1 VRYPRRAAVAID
13 VDTILKLPTQK
24 KMLILAGIIGILA
37 FLYFYL
43 LYFPQYK
50 KYTELQSEVQKLS
63 SDLEEQKKV
72 AATLPKFKKEAQELE
87 QMFTTAL
94 KELPDKKEIPS
105 LLMNISQMAQES
117 GLQITLFQP
126 QKENVMNFYEEIPV
140 KIKLSGGYHEF
151 ALFFDKVANLSRIVN
166 IKDLAISEA
175 NIYGDKVN
183 LNSSCT
189 AITFRFIEKSQAA
202 PKAKKAKKVKKPIA
216 EEKIT

>member
-1 VRYPRRAAVAID
+1 VAVD
-13 VDTILKLPTQK
+13 VDTILKLPKQK
-24 KMLILAGIIGILA
+24 KILILAGIIGILV

-43 LYFPQYK
+43 FYFPQYN
-50 KYTELQSEVQKLS
+50 KYTELQSQVQKLT
-63 SDLEEQKKV
+63 SDFEEQKKIAV
-72 AATLPKFKKEAQELE
+72 TLPKFKREAQELE
-87 QMFTTAL
+87 QLFNAAL

-126 QKENVMNFYEEIPV
+126 QKENAMEFYEEIPV
-140 KIKLSGGYHEF
+140 KIKLSGGYHEL

-166 IKDLAISEA
+166 IKDLTISDA
-175 NIYGDKVN
+175 NIDRDKVN

-189 AITFRFIEKSQAA
+189 AVTFRFIEKSQEA
-202 PKAKKAKKVKKPIA
+202 PKAKKAKKVKKPVA

>member
-1 VRYPRRAAVAID
+1 VAID

-24 KMLILAGIIGILA
+24 KILILAGIIGILA

-63 SDLEEQKKV
+63 SDFEEQKKI
-72 AATLPKFKKEAQELE
+72 ASTLPKFKREAQELE
-87 QMFTTAL
+87 QLFNAAL

-126 QKENVMNFYEEIPV
+126 QKENVMDFYEEIPV
-140 KIKLSGGYHEF
+140 KIKLSGGYHEL

-189 AITFRFIEKSQAA
+189 AITFRFIEKSQEA
-202 PKAKKAKKVKKPIA
+202 PKAKKAKKVKKPVA

>member
-1 VRYPRRAAVAID
+1 MAID
-13 VDTILKLPTQK
+13 VDTILKLPKQK
-24 KMLILAGIIGILA
+24 KILILAGIIGIFA

-43 LYFPQYK
+43 LYFPQYT
-50 KYTELQSEVQKLS
+50 KYAGLQAKVQKLT
-63 SDLEEQKKV
+63 SDLEEEKKV
-72 AATLPKFKKEAQELE
+72 ATTLPKFKKEAQELE
-87 QMFTTAL
+87 QLFNAAL

-126 QKENVMNFYEEIPV
+126 QKENVMDFYEEIPV
-140 KIKLSGGYHEF
+140 KIKLSGGYHEL

-175 NIYGDKVN
+175 NVDGDKVN

-189 AITFRFIEKSQAA
+189 ATTFRFMEKSQEA
-202 PKAKKAKKVKKPIA
+202 PKAKKAKKVKKPVA
-216 EEKIT
+216 EEKVT

>member
-1 VRYPRRAAVAID
+1 MAVD
-13 VDTILKLPTQK
+13 VDTILKLPKQK
-24 KMLILAGIIGILA
+24 KILILAGIIGILV

-43 LYFPQYK
+43 FYFPQYN
-50 KYTELQSEVQKLS
+50 KYTELQSQVQKLT
-63 SDLEEQKKV
+63 SDFEEQKKIAV
-72 AATLPKFKKEAQELE
+72 TLPKFKREAQELE
-87 QMFTTAL
+87 QLFNAAL

-126 QKENVMNFYEEIPV
+126 QKENAMEFYEEIPV
-140 KIKLSGGYHEF
+140 KIKLSGGYHEL

-166 IKDLAISEA
+166 IKDLTISDA
-175 NIYGDKVN
+175 NIDRDKVN

-189 AITFRFIEKSQAA
+189 AVTFRFIEKSQEA
-202 PKAKKAKKVKKPIA
+202 PKAKKAKKVKKPVA

>member
-1 VRYPRRAAVAID
+1 MAID

-24 KMLILAGIIGILA
+24 KILILAGIIGILA

-63 SDLEEQKKV
+63 SDFEEQKKI
-72 AATLPKFKKEAQELE
+72 ASTLPKFKREAQELE
-87 QMFTTAL
+87 QLFNAAL

-126 QKENVMNFYEEIPV
+126 QKENVMDFYEEIPV

-189 AITFRFIEKSQAA
+189 AITFRFIEKSQEA
-202 PKAKKAKKVKKPIA
+202 PKAKKAKKVKKPVA

>member
-1 VRYPRRAAVAID
+1 MAID

-24 KMLILAGIIGILA
+24 KILILAGIIGILA

-63 SDLEEQKKV
+63 SDFEEQKKI
-72 AATLPKFKKEAQELE
+72 ASTLPKFKREAQELE
-87 QMFTTAL
+87 QLFNAAL

-126 QKENVMNFYEEIPV
+126 QKENVMDFYEEIPV
-140 KIKLSGGYHEF
+140 KIKLSGGYHEL

-189 AITFRFIEKSQAA
+189 AITFRFIEKSQEA
-202 PKAKKAKKVKKPIA
+202 PKAKKAKKVKKPVA

>member
-1 VRYPRRAAVAID
+1 MAID
-13 VDTILKLPTQK
+13 VDTFLKLPTQK
-24 KMLILAGIIGILA
+24 KILILAGIIGILA

-43 LYFPQYK
+43 LYFPQYT
-50 KYTELQSEVQKLS
+50 KYTELQSQVQKLT
-63 SDLEEQKKV
+63 SDFEEQKKI
-72 AATLPKFKKEAQELE
+72 AATLPKFKREAQELE
-87 QMFTTAL
+87 QLFNAAL

-126 QKENVMNFYEEIPV
+126 QKENAMDFYEEIPV
-140 KIKLSGGYHEF
+140 KIKLSGGYHEL

-166 IKDLAISEA
+166 IKDLTISDA
-175 NIYGDKVN
+175 NIDRDKVN

-189 AITFRFIEKSQAA
+189 AITFRFIEKSQEA
-202 PKAKKAKKVKKPIA
+202 PKAKKAKVKKPVA